1 MRLKAL
7 DTIERVFVNCS
18 MTAPSADIGVV
29 ELTSA
34 HRRQGYSEVAVHYV
48 IRRDGELETGRD
60 EHVRGAVAPAHAST
74 SLQVCLIGGLTEFL
88 ETKGSFTAEQL
99 MVLRAMTARPDHC
112 LPLVFG
118 HEAPL
123 LALKELLKEP

>member
-1 MRLKAL
+1 MKIKAL
-7 DTIERVFVNCS
+7 DTIERIFVTCS

-48 IRRDGELETGRD
+48 IRRDGALETGRD
-60 EHVRGAVAPAHAST
+60 EHVRGAVAPTHAST
-74 SLQVCLIGGLTEFL
+74 SLQVCLIGGLTEHL
-88 ETKGSFTAEQL
+88 ETKGTFTQEQIAR
-99 MVLRAMTARPDHC
+99 LRRMASDYRV
-112 LPLVFG
+112 PLVFG
-118 HEAPL
+118 HEPPL